1 MTEYKKLLKNTNFL
15 YLWISQILSQLT
27 IQILNFL
34 LIIKVFRETGSAISI
49 ALLWIIYGLPSIL
62 IGPFASASV
71 DMFDRKKML
80 QISNFLQALV
90 IFFYALFQGLN
101 LFLLYGAIFAY
112 SFLNQFYVPSEVASL
127 PSLVKRNYLSFATSL
142 FFITQQISLI
152 VGIGIAG
159 PLSHLLGFKN
169 ALFLC
174 SFFVFIAYLSV
185 SFLPNMKTKEIKLN
199 FENALAKY
207 FQQIIQGYKYIKEN
221 KLVIYPFLLLL
232 GMQVSLSIIIVNI
245 PLIAEDIYLLSVE
258 KASYYIILPSGV
270 GAVIGA
276 FSVPRLLRRGVR
288 KRKMIEKFLLII
300 TLAFFLITFLLS
312 ELSMSYRVIVGAI
325 LVFFFGLSL
334 TAIII
339 TVNTFLQETTPKD
352 LRGRVFGNY
361 GFVLTLA
368 TILPII
374 LSATL
379 TEIFGIKLL
388 ILIYFTTLIFI
399 KRGNFSLMNS
409 KLEILTK

>member
-1 MTEYKKLLKNTNFL
+1 
-15 YLWISQILSQLT
+15 
-27 IQILNFL
+27 
-34 LIIKVFRETGSAISI
+34 
-49 ALLWIIYGLPSIL
+49 
-62 IGPFASASV
+62 
-71 DMFDRKKML
+71 
-80 QISNFLQALV
+80 
-90 IFFYALFQGLN
+90 
-101 LFLLYGAIFAY
+101 
-112 SFLNQFYVPSEVASL
+112 
-127 PSLVKRNYLSFATSL
+127 
-142 FFITQQISLI
+142 
-152 VGIGIAG
+152 
-159 PLSHLLGFKN
+159 
-169 ALFLC
+169 
-174 SFFVFIAYLSV
+174 
-185 SFLPNMKTKEIKLN
+185 
-199 FENALAKY
+199 
-207 FQQIIQGYKYIKEN
+207 
-221 KLVIYPFLLLL
+221 
-232 GMQVSLSIIIVNI
+232 
-245 PLIAEDIYLLSVE
+245 
-258 KASYYIILPSGV
+258 
-270 GAVIGA
+270 
-276 FSVPRLLRRGVR
+276 
-288 KRKMIEKFLLII
+288 MIEKFLLII

-388 ILIYFTTLIFI
+388 IFTFDLIYFTTLIFI